1 MKSAVQRAKIVG
13 EMCFV
18 LELCSLEVV
27 KHLSLREWRWETGL
41 EKAGSGAVRPRQVLE
56 QQERMIAIIPH
67 SAHASCIY
75 ERMPEDA
82 CPKFQVQKRR
92 RNLGGE
98 AETFYFIFLHLFIE
112 KNSDLIFN
120 FLHWL
125 LNMDTHMNQ
134 NNGCRETTCK
144 HLFSLPPGGTWE
156 IERRSPGLTSE
167 HLTSPQVEIW
177 NHNRTNGK
185 LC

>member
-75 ERMPEDA
+75 ERMAEYV

-98 AETFYFIFLHLFIE
+98 AETFIIFFYIYLLK

-125 LNMDTHMNQ
+125 LNMYTHMYQ

-144 HLFSLPPGGTWE
+144 HLFSLPPGGTWQ
-156 IERRSPGLTSE
+156 IEHRSPGLTSE

-177 NHNRTNGK
+177 NHNRMNEK